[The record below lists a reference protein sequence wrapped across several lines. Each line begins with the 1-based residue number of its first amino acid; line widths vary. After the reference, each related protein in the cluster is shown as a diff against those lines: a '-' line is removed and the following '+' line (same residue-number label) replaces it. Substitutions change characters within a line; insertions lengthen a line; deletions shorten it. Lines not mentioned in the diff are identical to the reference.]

1 MSTSNTDIV
10 VLRGT
15 AHGMSSKRCAEH
27 LRDRCPD
34 RTVRLARTPSAE
46 RELISEAPVA
56 TGLRI
61 GSELLAS
68 ADSLRLFAC
77 ASAGVD
83 HLPIDALESR
93 GIAVTNASGV
103 HAPNMAEHVL
113 GNILAF
119 ARRLHEGWR
128 RQSRSEWR
136 HFRGGELTGS
146 TVAVVGM
153 GPIGRRTLELLAP
166 FDVERIGVRYTPSKG
181 GPADEVLG
189 YGDDLHEA
197 FARTDYVVLAC
208 PLTDTTRGLID
219 EEVFRTLPPNAVVV
233 NVARGPVV
241 DTDDLL
247 AALRGNKIRGAAL
260 DVTDPE
266 PLPRDHPL
274 WTLGNVLI
282 TPHNSGHT
290 DEYWER
296 HADILVRNLERI
308 DETGSYAGLENQV
321 VSPDD

>member
-1 MSTSNTDIV
+1 MSATDPDVV

-15 AHGMSSKRCAEH
+15 AHGMSSSRCAAR
-27 LRDRCPD
+27 LRERCPD
-34 RTVRLARTPSAE
+34 RDVRLARTPAE
-46 RELISEAPVA
+46 ERDLISNAPVA

-61 GSELLAS
+61 DSDLLAA

-77 ASAGVD
+77 GSAGVN
-83 HLPIDALESR
+83 HLPLDELESR
-93 GIAVTNASGV
+93 GVAVTNASGV

-113 GNILAF
+113 GNILTF
-119 ARRLHEGWR
+119 TRRFHEGWR

-136 HFRGGELTGS
+136 HFPSGELNGS
-146 TVAVVGM
+146 TVTVVGM
-153 GPIGRRTLELLAP
+153 GPIGERTLELLAP
-166 FDVERIGVRYTPSKG
+166 FDVERIGVRYTPEKG

-189 YGDDLHEA
+189 YDDDLHAA
-197 FARTDYVVLAC
+197 FMRSDYVVLAC
-208 PLTDTTRGLID
+208 PLTDTTRGIID

-266 PLPRDHPL
+266 PLPQDHPL
-274 WTLGNVLI
+274 WNLENVLI
-282 TPHNSGHT
+282 TPHNSGYT
-290 DEYWER
+290 GQYWER
-296 HADILVRNLERI
+296 HADILVENLSRI
-308 DETGSYAGLENQV
+308 DETGSYTDLENQV
-321 VSPDD
+321 VTPGE